1 MKKNIFIFLIILLA
15 KNSFAQTNG
24 TFSLTQYYTDS
35 INTLNRTQGSLD
47 TLKKFYTEKNIVFDS
62 ILNVS
67 LYALSYDW
75 MGTRYRYSGSNKKGI
90 DCSGFTKN
98 IYKEIYCKELQGGS
112 TDLYAI
118 STPIEKSNLKEGDMV
133 FFKIKKGRISHV
145 GVYLRNNKFV
155 HASVKGGVMIN
166 DLDEAYYKKYFF
178 KGGRL

>member
-1 MKKNIFIFLIILLA
+1 MKKRLLIFIISALSNKLFGQTDSNI
-15 KNSFAQTNG
+15 SQAQC
-24 TFSLTQYYTDS
+24 YADS
-35 INTLNRTQGSLD
+35 INTINRTKGSFD
-47 TLKKFYTEKNIVFDS
+47 TLKKFYIEKNIAFDS
-62 ILNVS
+62 IQNIG
-67 LYALSYDW
+67 LYTLAYDW
-75 MGTRYRYSGSNKKGI
+75 IGTRYRYSGSNKNGV

-98 IYKEIYCKELQGGS
+98 IYKKIYCKELQGGS

-118 STPIEKSNLKEGDMV
+118 STPVEKSDLKEGDMV

>member
-1 MKKNIFIFLIILLA
+1 MKKIVFIFALLTLS
-15 KNSFAQTNG
+15 KYSFAQTNN
-24 TFSLTQYYTDS
+24 TQSYTDS
-35 INTLNRTQGSLD
+35 INTLYRIQGRLD
-47 TLKKFYTEKNIVFDS
+47 TLKKFYTAKNIVFDS
-62 ILNVS
+62 ILNIG
-67 LYALSYDW
+67 LYSTAYDW
-75 MGTRYRYSGSNKKGI
+75 IGTPYRYSRSSKKGI

-98 IYKEIYCKELQGGS
+98 VYKEVYCKELQGGS
-112 TDLYAI
+112 ADLYTI
-118 STPIEKSNLKEGDMV
+118 STLIEKKNLKEGDLI